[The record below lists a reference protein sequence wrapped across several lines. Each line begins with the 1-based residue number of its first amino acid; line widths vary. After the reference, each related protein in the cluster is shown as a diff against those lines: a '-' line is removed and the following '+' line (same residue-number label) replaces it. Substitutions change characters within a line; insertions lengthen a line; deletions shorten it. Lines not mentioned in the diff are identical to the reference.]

1 VVIVDVAPAPDWA
14 ARPLRGLPAP
24 IVILTSSADRAQFG
38 PRVNDYRFVAKADI
52 SATVLAALASAPERA
67 GPDPGNLTPRG
78 LQHLRLTGLELA
90 K

>member
-1 VVIVDVAPAPDWA
+1 MAPAPDWA